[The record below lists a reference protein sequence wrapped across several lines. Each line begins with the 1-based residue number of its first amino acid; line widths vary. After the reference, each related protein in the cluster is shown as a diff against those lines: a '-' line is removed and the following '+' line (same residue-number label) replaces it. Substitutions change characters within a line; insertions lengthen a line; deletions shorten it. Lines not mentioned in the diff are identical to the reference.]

1 MLDNDIKRLTRLT
14 AILTQLQSKR
24 VVTAKKLADKFG
36 VSNRTIYRD
45 IKTLE
50 KAGVPIITEEG
61 KGYSIMDGYR
71 LPPIM
76 FTEDEANALLTAEL
90 IIQSSKDSS
99 LINKFSEAISKV
111 RAVIPNIIKSRT
123 ERLEQK
129 MGITNTYTDTSPKSK
144 YLLEIQN
151 AMLEYLVISL
161 DYKNKA
167 GKSTKRNIEPFAIY
181 STQNNEWVMIALC
194 RLRKDFR
201 TFSLLNIEKL
211 MTTKEKFEP
220 HKMTFKQY
228 LDKKFGSKTAK

>member
-1 MLDNDIKRLTRLT
+1 MNKFDRIT

-24 VVTAKKLADKFG
+24 IVTASKFAYKFG

-50 KAGVPIITEEG
+50 NAGVPIITEEG

-99 LINKFSEAISKV
+99 LIEKFSEAISKV
-111 RAVIPNIIKSRT
+111 RVVIPNKIKSRI

-129 MGITNTYTDTSPKSK
+129 MGVTNNYINTSPKSI

-151 AMLEYLVISL
+151 ALLEYLVISI
-161 DYKNKA
+161 DYKDKA
-167 GKSTKRNIEPFAIY
+167 GTSTKRNIEPFAIY
-181 STQNNEWVMIALC
+181 STQNNEWVMIAFC

-201 TFSLLNIEKL
+201 TFSLINIEKL
-211 MTTKEKFEP
+211 IITTEKFEP

-228 LDKKFGSKTAK
+228 LDKTFGK